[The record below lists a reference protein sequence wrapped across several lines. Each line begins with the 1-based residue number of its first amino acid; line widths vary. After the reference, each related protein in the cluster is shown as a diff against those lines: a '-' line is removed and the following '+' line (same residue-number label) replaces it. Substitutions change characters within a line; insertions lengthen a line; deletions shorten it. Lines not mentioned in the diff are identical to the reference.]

1 MTRRRKSTGPKHWSA
16 DDAPEAPSRPLE
28 AWRALDAA
36 PVDEIG
42 VEESKEERPPTPPL
56 FDPLKLPP
64 APPRAPPA
72 SPAASPAPAAA
83 EVTLAA
89 VVVGDVRCSGC
100 VDVASRALESAGL
113 FVERYEADFAKATAT
128 FHLLRPAAASAVDAA
143 LDAAGVERDGVAFP
157 APASLAGVVEALLAG
172 GAVRRYACRC
182 GCASC
187 LCADRPVDPSDAG
200 TDVTLEG
207 LCERLEDRGMGDG
220 LRAEVLAEVLR
231 AQGAPAAAL
240 LDGWRGRRVPCGCAD
255 GPPAREVTGSEAASR
270 LSAWS
275 AAACAAAAA
284 PPEVTASSEAGT
296 WSVASEKS
304 ALASEKSGPAA
315 AAASSAATTPSAA
328 ASSACPTPSAAG
340 EPAAPAPEPGHLRQP
355 SEISVVSGVTEA
367 SFSGHLRRPSE
378 PNSGDSGDSA
388 AAVAEAEARVTASE
402 AGTFASLPS
411 DPADAAAS
419 EAGTWTIA
427 SLPPEADAPD
437 RGHRRGPSEVSFVSG
452 VTEASLDAPF
462 PAPAPRPPPDAWVT
476 ARSKRRHRSAAA
488 LAALAPPEALREACA
503 QARARCERLR
513 EQLEGA
519 RGATA
524 AAEAMAE
531 LRAKECAALQTALE
545 LAGAELERASSSG
558 GDAGGER
565 AGAKLLLEVAHSKQ
579 EVAELSV
586 LLAERT
592 QSLAAACAEADEL
605 KSVLERERTARAA
618 ADTSVEVARR
628 EAQEARGEVS
638 RARAGEAD
646 ARRAAEQAE
655 AGARHA
661 AAEALHERVRNET
674 MAAELEQARKV
685 HRSDVAVLRA
695 ASAEQAAAAKRETEG
710 YEARLKAAEAA
721 VDRERDA
728 GERKLRELRVALDAR
743 RSAIEG
749 EAAGLQTAAA
759 EARREASASNAAR
772 LKAERRAAERGAD
785 ADAAAAA
792 RAEAERIAAL
802 AERGRDNLA
811 RQVAAMEAATRLA
824 AEERR
829 AAEGALRAKLEEALR
844 GQVRLPARGART
856 LAPHSF
862 AAMQTHAL
870 TLTLPPSPPL
880 GGACCGAGCR

>member
-1 MTRRRKSTGPKHWSA
+1 MTRRRRTNTASKHWSA
-16 DDAPEAPSRPLE
+16 GDAPEARSRPLE

-56 FDPLKLPP
+56 FDPIKLPP
-64 APPRAPPA
+64 TPPRPPPA
-72 SPAASPAPAAA
+72 SPPASPAPAAA
-83 EVTLAA
+83 EAALAA

-143 LDAAGVERDGVAFP
+143 LEAAGVERGGVAFP

-200 TDVTLEG
+200 TVVTLEG

-255 GPPAREVTGSEAASR
+255 GPAAREVTGSEAASR

-284 PPEVTASSEAGT
+284 APEVTASSEAGT

-304 ALASEKSGPAA
+304 ALASERSGPAA

-388 AAVAEAEARVTASE
+388 AAVAEEEARVTASE

-427 SLPPEADAPD
+427 SLPPEAEAPE

-462 PAPAPRPPPDAWVT
+462 PAPAPRPAPDAWVT
-476 ARSKRRHRSAAA
+476 PRSKRRHRSAAA
-488 LAALAPPEALREACA
+488 LAALAPPAPAARAASLPSLAVAGAATGPPPPSPASPATPPQATRGDGGARKARTPRKVRSPPKAAARDDDALLDEALAVGRSRQRWVSAA
-503 QARARCERLR
+503 VAAVAVVAIAAGL
-513 EQLEGA
+513 LPSG
-519 RGATA
+519 A
-524 AAEAMAE
+524 AA
-531 LRAKECAALQTALE
+531 RRDRCAAFYAVEPEAYVFNFHTKFDPYAPRS
-545 LAGAELERASSSG
+545 AAAWRAEF
-558 GDAGGER
+558 
-565 AGAKLLLEVAHSKQ
+565 
-579 EVAELSV
+579 
-586 LLAERT
+586 
-592 QSLAAACAEADEL
+592 AAACAPGAG
-605 KSVLERERTARAA
+605 SGGAAWWARASA
-618 ADTSVEVARR
+618 AFGLEDVEIP
-628 EAQEARGEVS
+628 
-638 RARAGEAD
+638 
-646 ARRAAEQAE
+646 
-655 AGARHA
+655 GAPGPAPDFR
-661 AAEALHERVRNET
+661 
-674 MAAELEQARKV
+674 
-685 HRSDVAVLRA
+685 
-695 ASAEQAAAAKRETEG
+695 
-710 YEARLKAAEAA
+710 
-721 VDRERDA
+721 
-728 GERKLRELRVALDAR
+728 
-743 RSAIEG
+743 
-749 EAAGLQTAAA
+749 
-759 EARREASASNAAR
+759 
-772 LKAERRAAERGAD
+772 
-785 ADAAAAA
+785 AAAAA
-792 RAEAERIAAL
+792 ALDRADAELAARARHGGGDAAAREATREARGRVAYLHAEVNLEARDYAAAARDFELVTSNDPVPANWHLFAEKLLSRAVAERLSVGGPSPNARAASELCYLLQCKQRPAGGAAPVVPGASEAADAALSDAVVPALAYLDRAIEATVNNAEAHARMARVADR
-802 AERGRDNLA
+802 ARRFVRDP
-811 RQVAAMEAATRLA
+811 
-824 AEERR
+824 
-829 AAEGALRAKLEEALR
+829 
-844 GQVRLPARGART
+844 PARGS
-856 LAPHSF
+856 LAGI
-862 AAMQTHAL
+862 AT
-870 TLTLPPSPPL
+870 PPAPPGL
-880 GGACCGAGCR
+880 AE